1 MPKKNTL
8 LNSRNKNTEILS
20 AELKKFESDEIY
32 PSNTQCTLPN
42 PPT

>member
-1 MPKKNTL
+1 MSKKDKL
-8 LNSRNKNTEILS
+8 LNSRYKNTELLS
-20 AELKKFESDEIY
+20 AKLKKFESDEIY

>member
-1 MPKKNTL
+1 MPKKDKL
-8 LNSRNKNTEILS
+8 LNSRNKNTELLS
-20 AELKKFESDEIY
+20 TKLKKFESHEIY